1 MAEEEIATPQ
11 PAEEPKPEKELPR
24 WEQRSELKIQGKM
37 REVVKLTIT
46 ASEKEIEHLRRKVKK
61 LTYGS

>member
-1 MAEEEIATPQ
+1 MTA
-11 PAEEPKPEKELPR
+11 EKEEVAEPEPLR

-37 REVVKLTIT
+37 REVIKMTIA
-46 ASEKEIEHLRRKVKK
+46 ASEKEIEHLRRKLKK